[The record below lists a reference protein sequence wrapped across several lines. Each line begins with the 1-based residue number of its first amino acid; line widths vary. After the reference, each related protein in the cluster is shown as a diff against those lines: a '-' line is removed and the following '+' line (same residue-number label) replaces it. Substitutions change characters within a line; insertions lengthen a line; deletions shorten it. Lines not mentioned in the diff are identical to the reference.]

1 MLERTVEVPTPDGA
15 MEVFITHPEAGG
27 PFPPVVVYMDI
38 WGVRDQLRDIA
49 RRIAC
54 VGYVAVLPNL
64 YYRMGGEHFDYR
76 NPDGTTTSLK
86 DLPEAEQQKLQDYR
100 THLSDAMAIADTGAL
115 MDFLAGDDA
124 VKPGPAGSVGYCM
137 GGRHVL
143 RVAGAFPET
152 FVASASLHPTRL
164 VTDDPDAPYRDAP
177 KVRGAYYS
185 GFGELD
191 HYTPPEV
198 IAEVEAAF
206 AGQRADYTQL
216 VHAGAAHGYAIA
228 DRDVYDPAAAYR
240 DWERMFAMYDRM
252 LRT

>member
-1 MLERTVEVPTPDGA
+1 MHEKTIDVPTADGA
-15 MEVFITHPEAGG
+15 METFITHPERGG
-27 PFPPVVVYMDI
+27 PFPPVIVYMDI

-49 RRIAC
+49 RRIGC

-64 YYRMGGEHFDYR
+64 YYRIGGESFDYR

-86 DLPEAEQQKLQDYR
+86 ALPEAEQQKLQDYR
-100 THLSDAMAIADTGAL
+100 THLSDAMVVADTGAL
-115 MDFLAGDDA
+115 MDFLAGEEA
-124 VKPGPAGSVGYCM
+124 VKDGPAGSVGYCM

-152 FVASASLHPTRL
+152 FQASASLHPTRL
-164 VTDDPDAPYRDAP
+164 VGDAPDAPFRDAP
-177 KVRGAYYS
+177 KVRGDYYS

-206 AGQRADYTQL
+206 AGQLADYEQI

-228 DRDVYDPAAAYR
+228 DRDVYDPQAACR
-240 DWERMFAMYDRM
+240 DWERIFAMYDRV
-252 LRT
+252 LRA